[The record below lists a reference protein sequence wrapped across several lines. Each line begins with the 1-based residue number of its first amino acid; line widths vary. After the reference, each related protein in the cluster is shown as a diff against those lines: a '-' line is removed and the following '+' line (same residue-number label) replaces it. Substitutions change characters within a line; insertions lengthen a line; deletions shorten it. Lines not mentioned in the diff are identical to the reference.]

1 MRCASRARAAM
12 ARWGGSQGKGKRMR
26 PAPGALP
33 AVLSAAGFGLLLWLG
48 VSVAVL
54 PHGTGMVALRAP
66 QMWALLLALGL
77 LCAAAGSALAG
88 ARPRAARELLRAAT
102 PWQRRRNLLVAI
114 AVVLALATGVLLTP
128 GQGGAGR
135 VLALSFAGMS
145 LAGAAFGAVTADA
158 VADAMQGAPATL
170 PPLAVPA
177 RLLAALL
184 TGLALMF
191 ALLSGLL
198 AVGGGGFRMLT
209 ILLVLGVL
217 AAATQWLDGRH
228 ARRDGRAAAGPA
240 GRPAWWPWL
249 LLAGVPGLALATASL
264 GVGGITG
271 WLWVVAIASFAGSLA
286 AWPARPPAPV
296 HGAGRAGQA

>member
-1 MRCASRARAAM
+1 
-12 ARWGGSQGKGKRMR
+12 
-26 PAPGALP
+26 
-33 AVLSAAGFGLLLWLG
+33 
-48 VSVAVL
+48 
-54 PHGTGMVALRAP
+54 
-66 QMWALLLALGL
+66 
-77 LCAAAGSALAG
+77 AG

-128 GQGGAGR
+128 GLGGAGR

-264 GVGGITG
+264 GVGGIAG
-271 WLWVVAIASFAGSLA
+271 WLSVVALASFAGSLVAVA
-286 AWPARPPAPV
+286 AAGGGPGPGPG
-296 HGAGRAGQA
+296 HGLAGRGRDHRLALGGGHRLLRRKPGGVAGQASGARARGRTRWASMTACGTMACLPLPRTGVPHARR

>member
-1 MRCASRARAAM
+1 LPARARP
-12 ARWGGSQGKGKRMR
+12 WH
-26 PAPGALP
+26 
-33 AVLSAAGFGLLLWLG
+33 AG
-48 VSVAVL
+48 
-54 PHGTGMVALRAP
+54 
-66 QMWALLLALGL
+66 
-77 LCAAAGSALAG
+77 AG
-88 ARPRAARELLRAAT
+88 ARGRGNACDLRRARCRPYCRPPDSACCCGLECRWRCCRTAPAWPRCARRRCGRCCWPWGCCAPRRAARWPGPGRA
-102 PWQRRRNLLVAI
+102 PLVVGI

-128 GQGGAGR
+128 GLGGAGR

-209 ILLVLGVL
+209 ILLVLGGL

-271 WLWVVAIASFAGSLA
+271 WLWVVAIASFAGS
-286 AWPARPPAPV
+286 
-296 HGAGRAGQA
+296 